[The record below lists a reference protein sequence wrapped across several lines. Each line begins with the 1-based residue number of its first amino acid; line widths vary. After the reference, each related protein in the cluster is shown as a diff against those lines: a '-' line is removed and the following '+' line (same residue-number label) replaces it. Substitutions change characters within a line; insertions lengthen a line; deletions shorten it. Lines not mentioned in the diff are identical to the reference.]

1 LATRLSQFL
10 KEAPGL
16 KPLVGR
22 LERIGQL
29 QRIYNETVPPVLAR
43 ASRIGSIEGT
53 TLIIIAFSG
62 TVAAGLKQRLPSLL
76 LQMQATE
83 PQVTAIRVDVQ
94 PEPTSVNNSKKHGL
108 TLSSVARQSLN
119 SLQATLPDSALKT
132 ALQRLL
138 RDDGKQDKKL
148 D

>member
-1 LATRLSQFL
+1 MTTRLSQFL
-10 KEAPGL
+10 KEAPSL

-22 LERIGQL
+22 LEHIGQL
-29 QRIYNETVPPVLAR
+29 QRIYNETVPQVLAR
-43 ASRIGSIEGT
+43 ASRIGSLEGS

-83 PQVTAIRVDVQ
+83 AQITAIRVDVQ
-94 PEPTSVNNSKKHGL
+94 LELTSVNSAKKQRL
-108 TLSSVARQSLN
+108 TLSSVALQSLN
-119 SLQATLPDSALKT
+119 SLQAALPNSALKT

-138 RDDGKQDKKL
+138 RNGGKQDRN
-148 D
+148 

>member
-10 KEAPGL
+10 KEAPSL

-22 LERIGQL
+22 LEQIGQL
-29 QRIYNETVPPVLAR
+29 QRIYDETVPPVLAR
-43 ASRIGSIEGT
+43 ASRVGSIEGT

-94 PEPTSVNNSKKHGL
+94 LESTNVNRSKKQRL
-108 TLSSVARQSLN
+108 TLSSVALQSLA

-138 RDDGKQDKKL
+138 RDAGNNDGN
-148 D
+148 

>member
-10 KEAPGL
+10 KEAPSL

-43 ASRIGSIEGT
+43 ASRVGSIEGT

-94 PEPTSVNNSKKHGL
+94 LESTNVNRSKKQRL
-108 TLSSVARQSLN
+108 TLSSVALQSLA

-138 RDDGKQDKKL
+138 RDAGNKDGN
-148 D
+148 

>member
-1 LATRLSQFL
+1 LITRLSQFL
-10 KEAPGL
+10 KEAPSL

-22 LERIGQL
+22 LEHIGQL

-83 PQVTAIRVDVQ
+83 AQITAIRVDVQ
-94 PEPTSVNNSKKHGL
+94 LELTSVNSAKKQRL
-108 TLSSVARQSLN
+108 TLSSAALQSLT
-119 SLQATLPDSALKT
+119 SLQAALPNSALKT

-138 RDDGKQDKKL
+138 RNGGKQDQN
-148 D
+148 

>member
-1 LATRLSQFL
+1 MATKLSQFL
-10 KEAPGL
+10 KEAPSL
-16 KPLVGR
+16 QPLVGR

-29 QRIYNETVPPVLAR
+29 QRIYNETVPSVLAR

-76 LQMQATE
+76 LEMQATE

-94 PEPTSVNNSKKHGL
+94 LEVTNVNSSKKQRL
-108 TLSSVARQSLN
+108 TLSSVAFQSLA
-119 SLQATLPDSALKT
+119 SLQATLPNSALKT

-138 RDDGKQDKKL
+138 RDGGKQDRN
-148 D
+148 

>member
-10 KEAPGL
+10 KEAPSL
-16 KPLVGR
+16 RPFVGR

-29 QRIYNETVPPVLAR
+29 QRIYNKTVPPVLAQT
-43 ASRIGSIEGT
+43 SRVGSIEGT

-76 LQMQATE
+76 LQMQANE

-94 PEPTSVNNSKKHGL
+94 LELTSVNRPKKPGL
-108 TLSSVARQSLN
+108 ILSSVALHSL
-119 SLQATLPDSALKT
+119 ATLHAALPDSAL
-132 ALQRLL
+132 
-138 RDDGKQDKKL
+138 
-148 D
+148 